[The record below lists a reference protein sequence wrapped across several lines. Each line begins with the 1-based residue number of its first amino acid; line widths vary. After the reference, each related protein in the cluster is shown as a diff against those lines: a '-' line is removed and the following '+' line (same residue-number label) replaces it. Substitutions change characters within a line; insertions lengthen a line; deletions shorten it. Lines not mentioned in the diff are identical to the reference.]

1 MLVRYKLL
9 NMLKKVILI
18 SLTLVAIQATAQ
30 NEQKKDSIQQ
40 IEEVIIQATRAQK
53 QDPFTVSNV
62 TKKEIEKRNL
72 GQDIPVLLN
81 FLPNVVTTS
90 DAGAGVGYTGIR
102 VRGSDATRVNVTI
115 NGIPL
120 NDSESQASYWVDLPD
135 FASSTQSMQLQRGVG
150 TSTNGAGAFGASLN
164 LLTNGIEQKAG
175 VSIDN
180 SFGSYNT
187 RKHNIQFDSGILG
200 NNFSFSGRLS
210 AIKSDGYVDRASSDL
225 QSFFISGAYQDDKTM
240 VKLIAFGGH
249 EITYQAW
256 YGVDK
261 DTYENNP
268 TFNYAG
274 AIYDDAWNVIGYYDN
289 QVDDYTQTHYQMH
302 INHNFDANWNATMAL
317 HYTKGSGFYE
327 SYKQDEDFSDYGME
341 SITIDGTLIN
351 TTDLIRQKWLDNDFY
366 GITYSL
372 KYDNLDNFK
381 VIFGGAINQYDGDHF
396 GKVIWARYASNTE
409 KGHKYYQNNGLKDDL
424 NSFVKAQFKADDK
437 WQVFADLQVRNV
449 SYKTT
454 DFLSNDIDA
463 NWLFFNPKVGIT
475 YLLNDNNNIYVS
487 YARGN
492 KEPIRDD
499 YQYAT
504 ETPEAET
511 LDDFE
516 MGWRYNS
523 DKVQVQTNAY
533 LMNYKNQLVLTGAL
547 TDVGDF
553 IRANSGKSYRLG
565 VEVDAAVAFAKKWQ
579 WATNFSISQ
588 NQNIDFYL
596 SDSDS
601 YKNTSI
607 SYSPDFIA
615 ASNIVFT
622 PMDNLQVSLLSKYVG
637 SQFMSNTELDAS
649 KLDAYF
655 TTDLHFQWKKEN
667 LLGMKQIAF
676 TGMLNN
682 IFNEKYASNGYMWG
696 TTPYYFP
703 QAGTNFLLGLN
714 LAF

>member
-1 MLVRYKLL
+1 
-9 NMLKKVILI
+9 MLKKVILI
-18 SLTLVAIQATAQ
+18 GLALISIGLSAQ
-30 NEQKKDSIQQ
+30 NEQKKDSVQQ

-62 TKKEIEKRNL
+62 SKKAIEKRNL

-164 LLTNGIEQKAG
+164 LLTNGIEQKSG
-175 VSIDN
+175 VVIQN
-180 SFGSYNT
+180 SYGSFAT
-187 RKHNIQFDSGILG
+187 HKHNIQFDSGVLG
-200 NNFSFSGRLS
+200 DHFSFSGRLS
-210 AIKSDGYVDRASSDL
+210 VIKSDGYIDRASSDL
-225 QSFFISGAYQDDKTM
+225 KSYFISGAYQNDKTLLK
-240 VKLIAFGGH
+240 VLAFGGH
-249 EITYQAW
+249 EITYQSW

-274 AIYDDAWNVIGYYDN
+274 AIYNDAWDVIDYYDN
-289 QVDDYTQTHYQMH
+289 QVDDYTQTHYQLH
-302 INHNFDANWNATMAL
+302 INQNFSTNWNATVAL

-327 SYKQDEDFSDYGME
+327 SYKQDQDFADYAIDP
-341 SITIDGTLIN
+341 ITIGGTTISN
-351 TTDLIRQKWLDNDFY
+351 TDLVRQKWLDNDFY

-381 VIFGGAINQYDGDHF
+381 LIFGGAANQYDGDHF
-396 GKVIWARYASNTE
+396 GKVIWARYSSSSE
-409 KGHKYYQNNGLKDDL
+409 KGHKYYQNNGLKNDF
-424 NSFVKAQFKADDK
+424 NSFVKAQYKLTDK
-437 WQVFADLQVRNV
+437 WQIFADLQGREVF
-449 SYKTT
+449 YKTT
-454 DFLSNDIDA
+454 DFLTDDIYA
-463 NWLFFNPKVGIT
+463 HWLFFNPKLGVSYNVNDSSNF
-475 YLLNDNNNIYVS
+475 YLS

-504 ETPEAET
+504 QTPEAEK
-511 LDDFE
+511 LDDYE
-516 MGWRYNS
+516 LGWRFAS
-523 DKVQVQTNAY
+523 KEIQLQTNAY
-533 LMNYKNQLVLTGAL
+533 WMRYTNQLVLTGEL

-565 VEVDAAVAFAKKWQ
+565 VEVDAVISFAKKWQ
-579 WATNFSISQ
+579 WAANFSMSK
-588 NQNIDFYL
+588 NQNVDFYV
-596 SDSDS
+596 SDLDV
-601 YKNTSI
+601 YKNTEI

-615 ASNIVFT
+615 ASNLVYS
-622 PMDNLQVSLLSKYVG
+622 PVDNFQVSLLSKYVG
-637 SQFMSNTELDAS
+637 SQYMSNTEILSS

-655 TTDLHFQWKKEN
+655 TTDFHLQWQKNDVLGIKE
-667 LLGMKQIAF
+667 ITF
-676 TGMLNN
+676 TGLVNN
-682 IFNEKYASNGYMWG
+682 VFNKKYASNGYMWG
-696 TTPYYFP
+696 STPYYFP
-703 QAGTNFLLGLN
+703 QAGTNFLLGIDLS
-714 LAF
+714 F